1 MYKNIFISQP
11 MTGKNE
17 EEILATRQKEIDKIH
32 QLFDADG
39 VEINIIASYIDDAT
53 RNDFQERMGDAIDD
67 VCRAFNWDIYWLSKS
82 LQKLAL
88 ADMIWLCDGW
98 EYSNGCNI
106 ELECA
111 TRYGISIMYPEST
124 LKRVYPDI
132 INRE

>member
-11 MTGKNE
+11 MTGKSE
-17 EEILATRQKEIDKIH
+17 EEILATRQKEIEKIH

-53 RNDFQERMGDAIDD
+53 RKHFKEHVSDD
-67 VCRAFNWDIYWLSKS
+67 INWDIFWLSQS
-82 LQKLAL
+82 LERLAM

-124 LKRVYPDI
+124 LKRIYPTI
-132 INRE
+132 IKGE

>member
-1 MYKNIFISQP
+1 MYKNVFISQP
-11 MTGKNE
+11 MTGKSE
-17 EEILATRQKEIDKIH
+17 EEILATRQKEIEKIH

-53 RNDFQERMGDAIDD
+53 RKHFKKYVSDD
-67 VCRAFNWDIYWLSKS
+67 INWDIFWLSQS
-82 LQKLAL
+82 LERLAM

>member
-11 MTGKNE
+11 MSGKSE
-17 EEILATRQKEIDKIH
+17 EEILATRQKEIEKIH

-53 RNDFQERMGDAIDD
+53 RKHFKEHVSDD
-67 VCRAFNWDIYWLSKS
+67 INWDIFWLSQS
-82 LQKLAL
+82 LERLAM

-98 EYSNGCNI
+98 EYSKGCNV

-111 TRYGISIMYPEST
+111 MQYGISIVYPEYITTWSEYQGGEH
-124 LKRVYPDI
+124 K
-132 INRE
+132 

>member
-11 MTGKNE
+11 MTEKSE

-53 RNDFQERMGDAIDD
+53 RKHFQKYTNDDI
-67 VCRAFNWDIYWLSKS
+67 NWDIFWLSQS
-82 LQKLAL
+82 LERLAM
-88 ADMIWLCDGW
+88 ADMIWLCEGW
-98 EYSNGCNI
+98 EYSKGCNV

-111 TRYGISIMYPEST
+111 IQYGLCIVYPEYVTEWSEH
-124 LKRVYPDI
+124 K
-132 INRE
+132 

>member
-11 MTGKNE
+11 MTGKSE

-53 RNDFQERMGDAIDD
+53 RKHFKEHVSDD
-67 VCRAFNWDIYWLSKS
+67 INWDIFWLSQS
-82 LQKLAL
+82 LERLAM

>member
-11 MTGKNE
+11 MTGKSE

-53 RNDFQERMGDAIDD
+53 RKHFKEHVSDD
-67 VCRAFNWDIYWLSKS
+67 INWDIFWLSQS
-82 LQKLAL
+82 LERLAM
-88 ADMIWLCDGW
+88 ADIIWLCDGW

-111 TRYGISIMYPEST
+111 TRYGVGIMYPEST
-124 LKRVYPDI
+124 LKRIYPDI

>member
-11 MTGKNE
+11 MSGKSE

-53 RNDFQERMGDAIDD
+53 RKHFQKYTSDD
-67 VCRAFNWDIYWLSKS
+67 INWDIFWLSQS
-82 LQKLAL
+82 LERLAM

>member
-11 MTGKNE
+11 MTGKSE
-17 EEILATRQKEIDKIH
+17 EEILATRQKEIEKIH

-53 RNDFQERMGDAIDD
+53 RKHFKKYVSDD
-67 VCRAFNWDIYWLSKS
+67 INWDIFWLSQS
-82 LQKLAL
+82 LERLAM

-111 TRYGISIMYPEST
+111 TRYGVGIMYPEST

-132 INRE
+132 INKE

>member
-11 MTGKNE
+11 MTGKSE

-53 RNDFQERMGDAIDD
+53 RKHFQKYTSDD
-67 VCRAFNWDIYWLSKS
+67 INWDIFWLSQS
-82 LQKLAL
+82 LERLAM

-111 TRYGISIMYPEST
+111 TRYGVGIMYPEST
-124 LKRVYPDI
+124 LKRIYPDI
-132 INRE
+132 IKGE

>member
-11 MTGKNE
+11 MTGKSE
-17 EEILATRQKEIDKIH
+17 EEILATRQKEIEKIH

-39 VEINIIASYIDDAT
+39 VEINIMGSYIDDAT
-53 RNDFQERMGDAIDD
+53 RKHFKKYVSDD
-67 VCRAFNWDIYWLSKS
+67 INWDIFWLSQS
-82 LQKLAL
+82 LERLAM